1 MKSVITC
8 DIIKSRQY
16 SNLDRDEINK
26 LIKTSFNDCCNL
38 VPEAYADKLSFS
50 IIQGDEFQFLINNPE
65 YAYQFV
71 VFYRLILS
79 QSELKPTFRAGI
91 GIGDVSITDA
101 DSYKMDGSA
110 FHRSR
115 EGINEFN
122 FKKHKSRLTIIKSDN
137 RQIDDELNMICI
149 YQDLLESK
157 WSTKNRGSILAKI
170 KYKTLSEAA
179 LHENV
184 TYQAIQKNLKAAY
197 WEIYFVGIEYIRDRL
212 NTTLTG

>member
-16 SNLDRDEINK
+16 SNLDRDEINR
-26 LIKTSFNDCCNL
+26 LIKTSFNDCCDL
-38 VPEAYADKLSFS
+38 VPEANADKLSFS
-50 IIQGDEFQFLINNPE
+50 IIQGDEFQFLVNNPE
-65 YAYQFV
+65 YAYQYV
-71 VFYRLILS
+71 VFYRLIVS

-115 EGINEFN
+115 EGIHEFEL
-122 FKKHKSRLTIIKSDN
+122 KKHKSRLTIIKSVN

-157 WSTKNRGSILAKI
+157 WSAKNRSSILAKI

-179 LHENV
+179 LVEKV

-197 WEIYFVGIEYIRDRL
+197 WEIFSDGIEYIRDRL
-212 NTTLTG
+212 NTTPTG